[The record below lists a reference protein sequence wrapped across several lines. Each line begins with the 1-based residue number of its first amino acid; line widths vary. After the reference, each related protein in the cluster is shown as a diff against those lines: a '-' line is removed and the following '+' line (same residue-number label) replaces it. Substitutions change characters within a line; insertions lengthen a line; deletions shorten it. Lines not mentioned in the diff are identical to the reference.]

1 EGNPKL
7 RMYHPFDGVEWWQ
20 SEFNILDGNIV
31 YRGTG
36 DELGDVEVKKGQ
48 KVRLNFND
56 NTGVI
61 E

>member
-1 EGNPKL
+1 
-7 RMYHPFDGVEWWQ
+7 MCHPFDGVEWWQ